1 MERVIALIDMDAFF
15 ASIEQRDNPC
25 LRGKP
30 VLIAGS
36 HAQKGIVSTCSY
48 EARKFGIRSG
58 MATIDARK
66 RCPNG
71 YYVSGNHA
79 KYCYA
84 SSRIIEICYRFTP
97 IVEPFSVDEMFLDIS
112 GSLKLFGSKKAIG
125 DGIRSGIRSL
135 LNLPSSVGIA
145 PNKLLAKLASRFA
158 KPDGTFVIEKEDVS
172 GLLENLP
179 VKDLFGVGPKTTEKL
194 NLLGIH
200 TAGELSRFP
209 QHILEHKFG
218 KGGVDLILK
227 AKGIDNSRVDTVE
240 DSDDPKSIS
249 NETTLYEPTDN
260 RYHLKKILLA
270 LVHKVSFR
278 MRKHGAKA
286 RTIRLRIRNENFE
299 THQYHHTVGREIFFD
314 TELYEEIIHLF
325 DSVRFEPHKVRLI
338 GVGVTKLTYEKH
350 PDQLEI
356 FPRYDVKKQ
365 LTAETIDNLKKRFGT
380 EIINIG
386 DSRTGDSFSFRKNND
401 RALSFGM
408 KNYVKEQKGDKK

>member
-1 MERVIALIDMDAFF
+1 MERVVALIDMDAFF
-15 ASIEQRDNPC
+15 ASIEQRDNPR

-30 VLIAGS
+30 VLIAGT

-112 GSLKLFGSKKAIG
+112 GSLQLFGSKKAIG

-158 KPDGTFVIEKEDVS
+158 KPDGTYVIEKKDIP
-172 GLLENLP
+172 GLMENLP

-194 NLLGIH
+194 HLLGIH

-209 QHILEHKFG
+209 
-218 KGGVDLILK
+218 
-227 AKGIDNSRVDTVE
+227 
-240 DSDDPKSIS
+240 
-249 NETTLYEPTDN
+249 PT
-260 RYHLKKILLA
+260 Y
-270 LVHKVSFR
+270 S
-278 MRKHGAKA
+278 
-286 RTIRLRIRNENFE
+286 
-299 THQYHHTVGREIFFD
+299 
-314 TELYEEIIHLF
+314 
-325 DSVRFEPHKVRLI
+325 
-338 GVGVTKLTYEKH
+338 
-350 PDQLEI
+350 
-356 FPRYDVKKQ
+356 
-365 LTAETIDNLKKRFGT
+365 GT
-380 EIINIG
+380 QIW
-386 DSRTGDSFSFRKNND
+386 
-401 RALSFGM
+401 
-408 KNYVKEQKGDKK
+408 